1 MSGPKDN
8 PGNRGSAESGKKNKS
23 PMEEALNFLKHR
35 MRTVSEMRERL
46 KDRGYDPEEIKD
58 TIQELKQLR
67 YLDDVEYAQIFAGRS
82 LEKGRGRLRIV
93 RELEERGIDRETA
106 ENAVDDVSYEKGID
120 PFTAALQVARLEMEK
135 LNYGRPQA
143 GADSTE
149 DQEEENRKIQNIG
162 RKLARLGYSNS
173 DVFKVMDR
181 LRRDEQ

>member
-1 MSGPKDN
+1 M
-8 PGNRGSAESGKKNKS
+8 
-23 PMEEALNFLKHR
+23 
-35 MRTVSEMRERL
+35 
-46 KDRGYDPEEIKD
+46 
-58 TIQELKQLR
+58 
-67 YLDDVEYAQIFAGRS
+67 EYAQIFAGRS

-135 LNYGRPQA
+135 FNYGRPQA

-149 DQEEENRKIQNIG
+149 DQEEENRKIQKIG

>member
-67 YLDDVEYAQIFAGRS
+67 YLDDVEYAQIFAGEVWKR
-82 LEKGRGRLRIV
+82 
-93 RELEERGIDRETA
+93 A
-106 ENAVDDVSYEKGID
+106 EAGS
-120 PFTAALQVARLEMEK
+120 ALSESWKSGALTEK
-135 LNYGRPQA
+135 LQRMP
-143 GADSTE
+143 
-149 DQEEENRKIQNIG
+149 
-162 RKLARLGYSNS
+162 
-173 DVFKVMDR
+173 
-181 LRRDEQ
+181 